1 MAKSI
6 WTTEEFACPGCGM
19 NYTATKEEHSDKR
32 SGSFKCGVCKAEVHT
47 WSGYHNFFGWEAIK
61 KKRSPVFGKRW
72 DTYRGDR

>member
-19 NYTATKEEHSDKR
+19 NYTATKEEHSDKHP
-32 SGSFKCGVCKAEVHT
+32 GSFKCGVCNAEVHT

-61 KKRSPVFGKRW
+61 KRSPVFGKRW